1 MHEGRIIHDRGS
13 TAKYSH
19 SIEAD
24 GGAEFLCEA
33 AILVTDVKAILSDRG
48 YVATVDRI
56 KEIEGRLVREMLA
69 MERLIEASTPGLY
82 H

>member
-1 MHEGRIIHDRGS
+1 MIEEAQPLNIA
-13 TAKYSH
+13 TASQLT
-19 SIEAD
+19 EARD
-24 GGAEFLCEA
+24 FLCEA

-69 MERLIEASTPGLY
+69 VELLIEASTPSPY